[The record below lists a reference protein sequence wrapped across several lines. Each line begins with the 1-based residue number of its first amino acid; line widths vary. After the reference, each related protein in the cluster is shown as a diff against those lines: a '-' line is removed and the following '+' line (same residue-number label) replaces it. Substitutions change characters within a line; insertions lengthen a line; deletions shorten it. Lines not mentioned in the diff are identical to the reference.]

1 MRVTAVLFFILSISA
16 AAFAQDRVLW
26 DEQFDAAGGG
36 DIARAIAVTGKT
48 VVVTGGTSTAAGTEM
63 AVRSY
68 NKKTG

>member
-48 VVVTGGTSTAAGTEM
+48 VVVTGGTSTAAGT
-63 AVRSY
+63 A
-68 NKKTG
+68 